1 MAREWIQ
8 IRVLPVSDETTPWFS
23 DPEWCRCLNTV
34 LGRLDESQRRWV
46 LGLLSLQTGR
56 GSISRLAEITGV
68 DNDTFTKARRE
79 LAQNLETCPEGRIR
93 RQGAGRKA
101 LTQTDPTLESDLDK
115 LIQSDI
121 AGDPSSGDRWVRQSL
136 RQLCH
141 ALKRQGHNIGRMTV
155 RALLQK
161 KGFHYKPT
169 GSGTRGRL
177 TPTETGSSPTSKRR
191 VKRS

>member
-1 MAREWIQ
+1 M
-8 IRVLPVSDETTPWFS
+8 
-23 DPEWCRCLNTV
+23 
-34 LGRLDESQRRWV
+34 

-56 GSISRLAEITGV
+56 SGISRLAEITGV

-79 LAQNLETCPEGRIR
+79 LAQDLETCPEGRIR

-121 AGDPSSGDRWVRQSL
+121 AGNPSSGDRWVRQSL
-136 RQLCH
+136 RQLCQ
-141 ALKRQGHNIGRMTV
+141 ALKPQGHTVGRMTV

-161 KGFHYKPT
+161 KGFHCKPIEN
-169 GSGTRGRL
+169 GTRGRL
-177 TPTETGSSPTSKRR
+177 TPTETGSSPISKPHA
-191 VKRS
+191 KRS

>member
-8 IRVLPVSDETTPWFS
+8 IRVLPVSDETTPWFG

-34 LGRLDESQRRWV
+34 LGRLDESQKRWV
-46 LGLLSLQTGR
+46 LGLLSLQTGW
-56 GSISRLAEITGV
+56 GGISRLSEITGV

-79 LAQNLETCPEGRIR
+79 LNQNLETCPERRIR
-93 RQGAGRKA
+93 RKGAGRKA
-101 LTQTDPTLESDLDK
+101 LTQTDPTLASDLDK

-136 RQLCH
+136 RQLCQ
-141 ALKRQGHNIGRMTV
+141 ALKRQGHTVSRMTV

-161 KGFHYKPT
+161 KGFRCKRT
-169 GSGTRGRL
+169 ENGTRGRL
-177 TPTETGSSPTSKRR
+177 TPTETGSLPTSKAHA
-191 VKRS
+191 KRS